1 MTRKEI
7 KLVINIP
14 SHEREAESRSILR
27 DEYVIRR
34 KAAEFGIP
42 VVTNLELARAL
53 VRALISFNNKT
64 GPHDLFKSK
73 EKPSVESSMSSPPSE
88 RDTEGRNALKPIPIT
103 PAT

>member
-1 MTRKEI
+1 MLDNLTTKEI

-14 SHEREAESRSILR
+14 SHETDAESRLILH

-64 GPHDLFKSK
+64 APHSSFEAGD
-73 EKPSVESSMSSPPSE
+73 KPPVESSVSSARSE
-88 RDTEGRNALKPIPIT
+88 RDTEDRNALKPIP
-103 PAT
+103 